1 MDVAEEEV
9 RFFPPLLT
17 HSRSFAS
24 PKPPF
29 YLQDNIVCEICLN
42 GTVYEGNE
50 ILFCDKCNVAV
61 HQGCYSV
68 KDIPEGSW

>member
-1 MDVAEEEV
+1 MCFDNDADAVA
-9 RFFPPLLT
+9 
-17 HSRSFAS
+17 
-24 PKPPF
+24 
-29 YLQDNIVCEICLN
+29 QDHIVCEICLS

-68 KDIPEGSW
+68 SEIPPGSW